1 MNSKQVRIGSCVYA
15 DNMNTMVRFYRDVL
29 GLETDWDG
37 GDFAEFFTA
46 SGRLS
51 FFMYSAKAFA
61 EAIGEN
67 YTPSAGINLTFEIA
81 LWLPCYADVDAEYSR
96 LSELDVK
103 FPTSGP
109 ITYPFGIRNFY
120 VADPEGNLIEIGST
134 EKE

>member
-67 YTPSAGINLTFEIA
+67 LYPVRGNNLTFENRA
-81 LWLPCYADVDAEYSR
+81 VVPCYADVRRGILRR
-96 LSELDVK
+96 L
-103 FPTSGP
+103 T
-109 ITYPFGIRNFY
+109 
-120 VADPEGNLIEIGST
+120 
-134 EKE
+134 